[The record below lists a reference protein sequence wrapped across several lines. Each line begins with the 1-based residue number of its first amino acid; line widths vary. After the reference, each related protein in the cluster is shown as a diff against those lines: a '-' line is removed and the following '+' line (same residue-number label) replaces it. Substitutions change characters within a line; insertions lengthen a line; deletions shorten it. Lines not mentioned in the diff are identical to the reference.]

1 MRINVNVEGIDTLT
15 SRLNKLCNIE
25 NALLKGGEVVRAEA
39 QANCPKDT
47 GRLANSIA
55 VQSEGGNSV
64 VIGPTAEYGIYV
76 EFGTLPAVSYYDL
89 ITTESFRADNS
100 EQAQLSRVQ
109 IDIWAMKKTQPGEIA
124 EKVNRIM
131 QDNGWIRELG
141 RDLPR
146 GAENHVYHYT
156 MRFAKEI
163 YG

>member
-1 MRINVNVEGIDTLT
+1 MTSVNRITEKLLAPLRDEGVQVYYQYPE
-15 SRLNKLCNIE
+15 KF
-25 NALLKGGEVVRAEA
+25 
-39 QANCPKDT
+39 
-47 GRLANSIA
+47 A
-55 VQSEGGNSV
+55 V
-64 VIGPTAEYGIYV
+64 
-76 EFGTLPAVSYYDL
+76 LPAVSYYDL

-109 IDIWAMKKTQPGEIA
+109 IDIWSKNKTQPGEIA

-141 RDLPR
+141 RDLPK
-146 GAENHVYHYT
+146 GAENKVYHYT

>member
-1 MRINVNVEGIDTLT
+1 MTSVNRITEKLLAPLRDEGVQVYYQYPE
-15 SRLNKLCNIE
+15 KF
-25 NALLKGGEVVRAEA
+25 
-39 QANCPKDT
+39 
-47 GRLANSIA
+47 A
-55 VQSEGGNSV
+55 V
-64 VIGPTAEYGIYV
+64 
-76 EFGTLPAVSYYDL
+76 LPAVSYYDL

-109 IDIWAMKKTQPGEIA
+109 IDIWSKNKTQPGDIA

-141 RDLPR
+141 RDLPK
-146 GAENHVYHYT
+146 GAENKVYHYT

>member
-1 MRINVNVEGIDTLT
+1 MTSVNRITE
-15 SRLNKLCNIE
+15 KL
-25 NALLKGGEVVRAEA
+25 
-39 QANCPKDT
+39 
-47 GRLANSIA
+47 LAPLR
-55 VQSEGGNSV
+55 SEGV
-64 VIGPTAEYGIYV
+64 RVCYQYPED
-76 EFGTLPAVSYYDL
+76 FGTLPAVAYYDL

-141 RDLPR
+141 RDLPK
-146 GAENHVYHYT
+146 GAKNHVYHYT

>member
-1 MRINVNVEGIDTLT
+1 MTSVNRITEKLLAPLRDEGVQVYYQYPE
-15 SRLNKLCNIE
+15 KF
-25 NALLKGGEVVRAEA
+25 
-39 QANCPKDT
+39 
-47 GRLANSIA
+47 A
-55 VQSEGGNSV
+55 V
-64 VIGPTAEYGIYV
+64 
-76 EFGTLPAVSYYDL
+76 LPAVSYYDL

-141 RDLPR
+141 RDLPK

>member
-1 MRINVNVEGIDTLT
+1 MTSVNRITG
-15 SRLNKLCNIE
+15 KL
-25 NALLKGGEVVRAEA
+25 
-39 QANCPKDT
+39 
-47 GRLANSIA
+47 LAPLR
-55 VQSEGGNSV
+55 SEGV
-64 VIGPTAEYGIYV
+64 RVCYQYPEDFGI
-76 EFGTLPAVSYYDL
+76 LPAVSYYDL

-109 IDIWAMKKTQPGEIA
+109 IDIWSKNKTQPGEIA

-141 RDLPR
+141 RDLPK
-146 GAENHVYHYT
+146 GAENKVYHYT